1 MQANEQKTTRDYN
14 SSYPKRRFRP
24 RAISYVKRFE
34 TFKEGFSEII
44 KFNPELKNY
53 CGRDPIAVNV
63 IAAMLNSV
71 KDNIPTTDNPNY
83 PNTLSLSIDAKE
95 IGFKTDINIAIGWR
109 TEYFFREGKTYYNF
123 RISFF
128 TIPTYKKSIIEEMVQ
143 SGWKKIERGNGY
155 HSHFWDK
162 TSDKPN
168 MKKNRRFHS
177 DSQKISTIPKNR
189 QESVDL
195 LPESDEDIEN
205 IPESHIHAE
214 TTTPTPDPDNKVEI
228 VPTDKVEDIENIPES
243 HIHEETTTPTSEP
256 DNKVEI
262 VPTDEVEDIGN
273 VPFPSKKH
281 LLQHLKLREEEENS
295 IRNAVAA
302 DNAQTFKDPKDS
314 VVKSP
319 VNGTY
324 IVTHNNKTNVINMND
339 PENENN
345 LGIIIDRENKTAT
358 YPDGTVFNLNF

>member
-205 IPESHIHAE
+205 
-214 TTTPTPDPDNKVEI
+214 V
-228 VPTDKVEDIENIPES
+228 PES

-302 DNAQTFKDPKDS
+302 DIEQTFKDPKDS

>member
-83 PNTLSLSIDAKE
+83 PNTLSLSVDAKE

-109 TEYFFREGKTYYNF
+109 TEYFFKEGKTYYNF

-189 QESVDL
+189 QESIDL
-195 LPESDEDIEN
+195 LPESDEYIEN

-228 VPTDKVEDIENIPES
+228 VPTDKVENIENAPFPSHVETDAPE
-243 HIHEETTTPTSEP
+243 H
-256 DNKVEI
+256 DNKI
-262 VPTDEVEDIGN
+262 EVEDN
-273 VPFPSKKH
+273 STKKVI
-281 LLQHLKLREEEENS
+281 S
-295 IRNAVAA
+295 SDI
-302 DNAQTFKDPKDS
+302 AQTFKDPKDS
-314 VVKSP
+314 IVKSP

>member
-14 SSYPKRRFRP
+14 SSYSKRRFRP

-177 DSQKISTIPKNR
+177 DSQKISTIPKDR

-195 LPESDEDIEN
+195 LPDSDDDIGN
-205 IPESHIHAE
+205 IPESRIHAE
-214 TTTPTPDPDNKVEI
+214 TTTPTP
-228 VPTDKVEDIENIPES
+228 
-243 HIHEETTTPTSEP
+243 EP

-262 VPTDEVEDIGN
+262 VPTDEVEDIEN
-273 VPFPSKKH
+273 APFQSHVETDASEHDNKI
-281 LLQHLKLREEEENS
+281 EVEDNS
-295 IRNAVAA
+295 ADQVVAS
-302 DNAQTFKDPKDS
+302 DIAQTFKDPKDS
-314 VVKSP
+314 IVKSP

>member
-63 IAAMLNSV
+63 ITAMLNSV

-95 IGFKTDINIAIGWR
+95 IGFKTYINIAIGWR

-205 IPESHIHAE
+205 IPESHIHEE
-214 TTTPTPDPDNKVEI
+214 TTTPTP
-228 VPTDKVEDIENIPES
+228 
-243 HIHEETTTPTSEP
+243 EP

>member
-53 CGRDPIAVNV
+53 CGRDPIAINV

-189 QESVDL
+189 QESIDL

-214 TTTPTPDPDNKVEI
+214 TTTPT
-228 VPTDKVEDIENIPES
+228 
-243 HIHEETTTPTSEP
+243 SEP
-256 DNKVEI
+256 DDKVEI
-262 VPTDEVEDIGN
+262 VPTDEVEDIEN
-273 VPFPSKKH
+273 SPFPSHVETAAPEHDNKIEAEDNSSKH
-281 LLQHLKLREEEENS
+281 V
-295 IRNAVAA
+295 VAA
-302 DNAQTFKDPKDS
+302 DIAQTFKDPKDS
-314 VVKSP
+314 IVKSP

>member
-214 TTTPTPDPDNKVEI
+214 TTTPT
-228 VPTDKVEDIENIPES
+228 
-243 HIHEETTTPTSEP
+243 SEP

>member
-83 PNTLSLSIDAKE
+83 PNTLSLSVDAKE

-109 TEYFFREGKTYYNF
+109 TEYFFKEGKTYYNF

-189 QESVDL
+189 QESIDL

-214 TTTPTPDPDNKVEI
+214 TTTPTP
-228 VPTDKVEDIENIPES
+228 
-243 HIHEETTTPTSEP
+243 EP

-273 VPFPSKKH
+273 APFPSHVETAVPEHDNKVEVEDNSSKH
-281 LLQHLKLREEEENS
+281 V
-295 IRNAVAA
+295 VAA
-302 DNAQTFKDPKDS
+302 DIAHTFKDPKDS

>member
-177 DSQKISTIPKNR
+177 DSQKISTIPKDR

-195 LPESDEDIEN
+195 LPDSDDDVVN

-214 TTTPTPDPDNKVEI
+214 TTTPD
-228 VPTDKVEDIENIPES
+228 
-243 HIHEETTTPTSEP
+243 P

-262 VPTDEVEDIGN
+262 VPTDEVEDIEN
-273 VPFPSKKH
+273 ATFPSHVETAAPEHDNKIEAEDNSSKH
-281 LLQHLKLREEEENS
+281 V
-295 IRNAVAA
+295 VAA
-302 DNAQTFKDPKDS
+302 DIAQTFKDPKDS
-314 VVKSP
+314 IVKSP

>member
-1 MQANEQKTTRDYN
+1 MQTNEQKTTRDYN

-177 DSQKISTIPKNR
+177 DSQKISTIPKDR
-189 QESVDL
+189 QESVNL
-195 LPESDEDIEN
+195 LPDSNDDIGN
-205 IPESHIHAE
+205 IPENHINAE
-214 TTTPTPDPDNKVEI
+214 TTTPTP
-228 VPTDKVEDIENIPES
+228 
-243 HIHEETTTPTSEP
+243 EP

-273 VPFPSKKH
+273 SPSKSHVETDATEYDNKVKIEDNNSKH
-281 LLQHLKLREEEENS
+281 V
-295 IRNAVAA
+295 VAA
-302 DNAQTFKDPKDS
+302 DIAQTFKDPKDS
-314 VVKSP
+314 IVKSP

>member
-195 LPESDEDIEN
+195 LPESDEDIGN
-205 IPESHIHAE
+205 
-214 TTTPTPDPDNKVEI
+214 V
-228 VPTDKVEDIENIPES
+228 PES

-262 VPTDEVEDIGN
+262 APTDEVEDIGN

-295 IRNAVAA
+295 IRNAVA
-302 DNAQTFKDPKDS
+302 DDIAQTFKDPKDS

>member
-128 TIPTYKKSIIEEMVQ
+128 TIPTYKKSIIDEMVQ

-195 LPESDEDIEN
+195 LPESN
-205 IPESHIHAE
+205 
-214 TTTPTPDPDNKVEI
+214 
-228 VPTDKVEDIENIPES
+228 EDIENIPES

-302 DNAQTFKDPKDS
+302 DNAQTLDPKDS
-314 VVKSP
+314 IVKSP

-324 IVTHNNKTNVINMND
+324 IVTHNNKTNVININD